1 MREAQSDIE
10 SGFGREGCEKIRM
23 IVRDKVNWCFVR
35 KNNNRK
41 VIYSSKNCSE
51 DKKSGVFS
59 HWDYSSQKINKNF
72 NNNYN
77 FIDVNKAYSLTYFMK
92 NENKGRYDNNPIFSD
107 NQIIVASEETESG
120 KLFIKGESLIGDG
133 QREEQKN

>member
-1 MREAQSDIE
+1 MREAQNNIKNRFE
-10 SGFGREGCEKIRM
+10 REGYEKIQM
-23 IVRDKVNWCFVR
+23 IMKDKVNWCFIQ
-35 KNNNRK
+35 KNNGK

-120 KLFIKGESLIGDG
+120 KLFIKWESLIGDG